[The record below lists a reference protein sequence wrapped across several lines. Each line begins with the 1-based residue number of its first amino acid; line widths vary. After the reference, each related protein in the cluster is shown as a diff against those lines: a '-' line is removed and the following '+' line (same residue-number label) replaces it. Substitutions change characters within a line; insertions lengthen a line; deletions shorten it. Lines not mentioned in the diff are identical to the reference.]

1 MIAAGACR
9 ENQRCILHGI
19 ALLPGSRK
27 RAPGSVIFL
36 PAHNM
41 KRRSRRQ
48 EQTLVAPTSLARQV
62 ILIVTV
68 AILSACAATT
78 PERTSVIKTL
88 RNIEGAASFG
98 NVLVVSAAG
107 DRASRHLFEQ
117 EIAAAISNEATMA
130 TPFYAVAGRQSTIS
144 RNVLD
149 KVVRAR
155 EFDAILLVR
164 RKGQEQQ
171 DPTPTRPTGRQFD
184 LYIYDYDELND
195 LTGIDTA
202 STVAFV
208 AEFYDTGSAEKI
220 WSIESLVFEAE
231 SVTSAV
237 SQQVVVI
244 AAELRK
250 DRLVTR

>member
-1 MIAAGACR
+1 
-9 ENQRCILHGI
+9 
-19 ALLPGSRK
+19 
-27 RAPGSVIFL
+27 
-36 PAHNM
+36 M

-48 EQTLVAPTSLARQV
+48 EQTLVPPTNRARQM
-62 ILIVTV
+62 ILIVTM
-68 AILSACAATT
+68 AILSACATTT

-88 RNIEGAASFG
+88 RNIEGTASFD

-117 EIAAAISNEATMA
+117 EIAAAITNDATTA
-130 TPFYAVAGRQSTIS
+130 TPFYAVVGRQSTIS

-149 KVVRAR
+149 KAVRVR

-171 DPTPTRPTGRQFD
+171 DPTQNRPTGSKFD
-184 LYIYDYDELND
+184 LYVYDYDELND
-195 LTGIDTA
+195 LTGIDAA

-220 WSIESLVFEAE
+220 WAIESLVFEAE
-231 SVTSAV
+231 SVTRAV
-237 SQQVVVI
+237 SQQVAVI

>member
-1 MIAAGACR
+1 V
-9 ENQRCILHGI
+9 
-19 ALLPGSRK
+19 P
-27 RAPGSVIFL
+27 
-36 PAHNM
+36 
-41 KRRSRRQ
+41 
-48 EQTLVAPTSLARQV
+48 PTSLARQV
-62 ILIVTV
+62 ILIVTM
-68 AILSACAATT
+68 AILSACATTT

-88 RNIEGAASFG
+88 RNIEGTVSFG

-117 EIAAAISNEATMA
+117 EIAAAITNEATTA
-130 TPFYAVAGRQSTIS
+130 TPFYAVVGHQSTIS

-149 KVVRAR
+149 RVVRAR

-164 RKGQEQQ
+164 RKGQELQ
-171 DPTPTRPTGRQFD
+171 DPTPTRPTGRNFD

-195 LTGIDTA
+195 LTGIDAA

-220 WSIESLVFEAE
+220 WSIESLVFDVE
-231 SVTSAV
+231 SVTSEV
-237 SQQVVVI
+237 SQQVIVI